1 MLFMC
6 DFWRPFRASAVLL
19 IAALAVSGCNSAAP
33 VARRQAVEARVPV
46 VAAAVG
52 TVTPRSTLGGLI
64 VPFQNVQI
72 TTTLVEPVDAVYVQ
86 EGDHVR
92 KGQLLAQLDTA
103 DLAAQLQSYLG
114 TAASDEATTKKTSLQ
129 AGLTIAQNGNS
140 VDAAKA
146 ALQQSQQ
153 TLATD
158 TLNLTRDQQ
167 LLKSGFIAQQQLDA
181 QQTLVANDQ
190 QAVRSA
196 QVNLQNTI
204 AQVQA
209 NGTVDTGLQGAT
221 VAAAKAAEQTALG
234 LANQT
239 RTQIAKAAIVSPID
253 GVVVNRNLNP
263 GEYPGTRQ
271 IFTLQETDRVFA
283 VLNGGAGE
291 IVGVR
296 QGSPVKIVSTDSA
309 MLTGN
314 ARVSAVLDQVV
325 PGSTNF
331 IVKAVMTNPG
341 DLFRSGMVVT
351 GVVSRPTQSGVRIP
365 RTAFVDDSQSTV
377 ETIAQGKVK
386 TLPVTMIAEDAKNA
400 VVEGLQPGQRIIMNG
415 QLGLTDGQ
423 SVMPAGKKPGPAQQT
438 VAER

>member
-1 MLFMC
+1 MVFMC
-6 DFWRPFRASAVLL
+6 DFWRSLRACAALL
-19 IAALAVSGCNSAAP
+19 IAAIIVSGCGNNAAP
-33 VARRQAVEARVPV
+33 QARQAVVARVPV
-46 VAAAVG
+46 VRAAVG
-52 TVTPRSTLGGLI
+52 SVTPRSMLGGLI

-72 TTTLVEPVDAVYVQ
+72 TTTLVEPADAVYVQ

-92 KGQLLAQLDTA
+92 KGQVLALLDTG
-103 DLAAQLQSYLG
+103 DLQGQLQSYLG
-114 TAASDEATTKKTSLQ
+114 TASANQATTTKTALQ
-129 AGLTIAQNGNS
+129 AGLTIAQNNNTIDS
-140 VDAAKA
+140 AKA
-146 ALQQSQQ
+146 ALQQVQQ

-158 TLNLTRDQQ
+158 TLNLSRDQQ
-167 LLKSGFIAQQQLDA
+167 LLKSGYISQQSLDA

-190 QAVRSA
+190 QAVRTA
-196 QVNLQNTI
+196 QVNLQNAV

-221 VAAAKAAEQTALG
+221 VAAARAAVETALG

-239 RTQIAKAAIVSPID
+239 RVQIAKARIVSPID

-296 QGSPVKIVSTDSA
+296 TGSPVKIASADSA
-309 MLTGN
+309 TLQGT
-314 ARVSAVLDQVV
+314 ARVSAVLDQVA

-331 IVKAVMTNPG
+331 VIKAVLPNPDG
-341 DLFRSGMVVT
+341 NFHSGMVVT
-351 GVVSRPTQSGVRIP
+351 GVVARERTTGVRIP

-377 ETIAQGKVK
+377 ETIAAGKVK
-386 TLPVTMIAEDAKNA
+386 TLPVVMVAEDAKFA
-400 VVEGLQPGQRIIMNG
+400 VVQGLRRGQRIIVNG

-423 SVMPAGKKPGPAQQT
+423 PVQQ
-438 VAER
+438 ASPRPQG

>member
-6 DFWRPFRASAVLL
+6 DFWRPFRASASLL
-19 IAALAVSGCNSAAP
+19 IAAGIVSGCNSAPP
-33 VARRQAVEARVPV
+33 VQRRQAVEARVPV
-46 VAAAVG
+46 VAATIG
-52 TVTPRSTLGGLI
+52 SVTPRSTLGGLI

-72 TTTLVEPVDAVYVQ
+72 TTTLVEPAAAVYVQ
-86 EGDHVR
+86 EGDHVTR
-92 KGQLLAQLDTA
+92 GEVLARLDTT
-103 DLAAQLQSYLG
+103 DLAGQLQSYLG
-114 TAASDEATTKKTSLQ
+114 TAASDEANTKKTALQ
-129 AGLTIAQNGNS
+129 AGLTIAQNNNS
-140 VDAAKA
+140 IDAAKA
-146 ALQQSQQ
+146 SLQQTQQ

-167 LLKSGFIAQQQLDA
+167 LLKSGYLAQQTVDA

-190 QAVRSA
+190 QAVRTA
-196 QVNLQNTI
+196 QVNLQNTV

-234 LANQT
+234 LANQI
-239 RTQIAKAAIVSPID
+239 RAQIARATIVSPVD
-253 GVVVNRNLNP
+253 GIVVNRNLNP

-296 QGSPVKIVSTDSA
+296 QGSPVNIVSTDSA
-309 MLTGN
+309 LLQGR

-331 IVKAVMTNPG
+331 VVKAVMPNPG
-341 DLFRSGMVVT
+341 GLFRSGMVVT
-351 GVVSRPTQSGVRIP
+351 GVVQRPTLSGVRIP
-365 RTAFVDDSQSTV
+365 RTAFVDDSQSSV
-377 ETIAQGKVK
+377 ESIAQGKVK
-386 TLPVTMIAEDAKNA
+386 TLQVTMIAEDAKNA
-400 VVEGLQPGQRIIMNG
+400 VVQGLRPGQRIIMNG

-423 SVMPAGKKPGPAQQT
+423 SVMPAGKRSAPGQQT